1 VGSLAFAENTL
12 PQLGAYLF
20 AQQTL
25 PNIGGFDAGLGTSL
39 GTDELR
45 LIAAVRRT
53 AAEVGAP
60 MPRIGPVD
68 ELLDE

>member
-1 VGSLAFAENTL
+1 MTPLRPNRDH
-12 PQLGAYLF
+12 LF
-20 AQQTL
+20 AN
-25 PNIGGFDAGLGTSL
+25 PPAPIPFAAISCRNVVAS
-39 GTDELR
+39 ELR